1 MRFVLWLLM
10 SFSFVFSLT
19 LDRALEL
26 AIKNHTSSKLSLL
39 DIEKARE
46 NIKKARAG
54 ILPQLS
60 FSYSYTRLGGELAF
74 GFTPKNRHS
83 YTFELD
89 QAIFDKSVFEGL
101 SLARNQEE
109 LQRLVYEDVLREVQF
124 QTKQLF
130 YALLYKKEVVKIAQ
144 ENLRYWEENLRL
156 AQTKFEAKDPT
167 AY

>member
-60 FSYSYTRLGGELAF
+60 FFIT
-74 GFTPKNRHS
+74 
-83 YTFELD
+83 
-89 QAIFDKSVFEGL
+89 
-101 SLARNQEE
+101 
-109 LQRLVYEDVLREVQF
+109 
-124 QTKQLF
+124 
-130 YALLYKKEVVKIAQ
+130 
-144 ENLRYWEENLRL
+144 
-156 AQTKFEAKDPT
+156 
-167 AY
+167 